1 MEWYCVDCELIECL
15 ECLKNYHNTGHKHS
29 TLNDEAMKSHH
40 QQLKDMLERNKVMEG
55 IESRLDNQKKTY
67 FDRMIS
73 STESHGKQ

>member
-1 MEWYCVDCELIECL
+1 
-15 ECLKNYHNTGHKHS
+15 
-29 TLNDEAMKSHH
+29 LNDEAMKSHH